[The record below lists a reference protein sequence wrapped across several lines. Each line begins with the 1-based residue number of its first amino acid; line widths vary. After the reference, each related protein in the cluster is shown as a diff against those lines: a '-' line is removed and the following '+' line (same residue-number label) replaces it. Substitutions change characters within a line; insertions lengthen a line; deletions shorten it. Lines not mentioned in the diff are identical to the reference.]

1 MAQYHVPDPEEL
13 IECPYDRV
21 HMVRAKRFQYHLV
34 RCRKN
39 YIGSEFQKCP
49 FNAKHHVPKPEFRH
63 HIANCPDKA
72 IVETEIGAANKRE
85 ENQLKGCTDTPAY
98 KNLEIPNQEDWDEEI
113 SAPVR
118 RGPAYDEMYYERVK
132 FKDITG
138 MTKAQKTVLHDNR
151 LTSEQKRAEMN
162 LYAQTSSLD
171 KQGNSSLRL
180 PRTAPM
186 VAMATEPKAVPPVQP
201 AYAYALA
208 QGRGRGIQTMNGV
221 TPNGTVNIKKL
232 LYVFFPSTPF
242 IWNMNLFK
250 LLISLL
256 HMI

>member
-13 IECPYDRV
+13 IECRP
-21 HMVRAKRFQYHLV
+21 
-34 RCRKN
+34 
-39 YIGSEFQKCP
+39 
-49 FNAKHHVPKPEFRH
+49 
-63 HIANCPDKA
+63 
-72 IVETEIGAANKRE
+72 ANKRE

-98 KNLEIPNQEDWDEEI
+98 KNLEILNQEDWDE
-113 SAPVR
+113 
-118 RGPAYDEMYYERVK
+118 
-132 FKDITG
+132 
-138 MTKAQKTVLHDNR
+138 
-151 LTSEQKRAEMN
+151 EMN

-232 LYVFFPSTPF
+232 LYVFFLP
-242 IWNMNLFK
+242 
-250 LLISLL
+250 LIDH
-256 HMI
+256 HMEYELV